1 MAVHTLRITQMPEVM
16 ILKKDLSITIDSD
29 GEVLGTLTISQGGIG
44 WFPSGPSNERHLV
57 WEAFDRATDDWP
69 RKT

>member
-1 MAVHTLRITQMPEVM
+1 M

-29 GEVLGTLTISQGGIG
+29 GVVLGTLTISQGGIG

-57 WEAFDRATDDWP
+57 WEAFDRAAADWP